1 MTENF
6 TATPAFDTLKFV
18 KDLTDAGVE
27 NTHAHA
33 ITESLNKVLLDILK
47 TAADRADVEKRLED
61 ISKTAADRADVEKR
75 LEKLEWKWWKTRL
88 GIALIIGFL
97 SIAGTIMGVLIK

>member
-6 TATPAFDTLKFV
+6 AATPAFDTLKFV

-33 ITESLNKVLLDILK
+33 IAESLNKVLLDILK
-47 TAADRADVEKRLED
+47 TAADRADVEKRLE
-61 ISKTAADRADVEKR
+61 
-75 LEKLEWKWWKTRL
+75 KLEWKWWNRPIFIAISAAVV
-88 GIALIIGFL
+88 GAIVSALIAAFL
-97 SIAGTIMGVLIK
+97 P